1 VCRRYEL
8 VFLKNSFEYR
18 ECLIHGRLI
27 QWYAPTNILPV
38 ERPHGKQLVQKDEE
52 AIFLL
57 ARLPEEHDSWF
68 LNGAVE
74 RLFAP

>member
-1 VCRRYEL
+1 
-8 VFLKNSFEYR
+8 
-18 ECLIHGRLI
+18 
-27 QWYAPTNILPV
+27 
-38 ERPHGKQLVQKDEE
+38 VQEDEE